1 MNKPDTSL
9 SALLERLESE
19 WETADGRTLRLCR
32 DASGGHWVIDDAE
45 RIVPLADFADEY
57 HARSHAVVA
66 RERAAAMRE
75 IATRVKATF
84 ARLVSRLQQMGART
98 ARA

>member
-19 WETADGRTLRLCR
+19 WETADGRTVRVCR

-45 RIVPLADFADEY
+45 RIVSLAEFADEY
-57 HARSHAVVA
+57 HARSRSLIA

-75 IATRVKATF
+75 IVNGVKTAF
-84 ARLVSRLQQMGART
+84 ARLVSRLQQAGAST